1 VPIESNTRVAFVDR
15 QTTTLLR
22 ALARALFYA
31 AAVVLFMSIIGATQA
46 FTSDAQLVG
55 LPELEQEG
63 RTAAAIFALAGGIT
77 AAGILAGLGGIIVV
91 LLSDRGR
98 EDRG

>member
-1 VPIESNTRVAFVDR
+1 MDQ

-22 ALARALFYA
+22 ALARGLFYA
-31 AAVVLFMSIIGATQA
+31 AAVVLLLSIVGATQA

-55 LPELEQEG
+55 LPELEQQG

-77 AAGILAGLGGIIVV
+77 AAGILSGLGALI
-91 LLSDRGR
+91 LLLLPGGDGERR
-98 EDRG
+98 E